1 MTAVRGKGR
10 GGWRERLP
18 VPTLVPRARDIVQRP
33 APLQRLRALRM
44 SDAWFSVFVVGW
56 GIAIA
61 GLAIGEQ
68 WQALATVVWVPGFA
82 MLWLQWPKLGTGL
95 LFALWVFAPFLRRIL
110 DITTPSFG
118 PDILSLTPF
127 MATGAM
133 AVVAYRKFKPSRA
146 VILLVGA
153 VILGFAIGIPTGFAA
168 PLALIFGVFAYMS
181 AVLGVFIGYANGRER
196 LFTLEQLLMPL
207 ILVSSLYAVYQGI
220 TPRLPIW
227 DQTWIVTSGFVS
239 VGSKE
244 LGTFRVFSFL
254 NSPYTYASL
263 VAIYL
268 AILFVS
274 RTMTLTR
281 LLTAIV
287 ALMGI
292 FLTQS
297 RGAWVS
303 VVGGLVIITFFTGG
317 KALPRL
323 IGLALT
329 LVGMYLALGSTPAGQ
344 AVAAR
349 AGSISA
355 GADDKSGGDRLTA
368 ITTYGPPAL
377 SRPLGAGL
385 GSVGAASDLNP
396 APVASLVDNGFLI
409 MLVQVGPLGFL
420 LVGFGIGGMIW
431 IVVRGSTVEERKALL
446 PLLAPV
452 GVFVPLSFFSETLYG
467 LTGFILFYSLGEA
480 MGRRYQGPAVYD
492 ARAAAAQLDAAPT
505 QHKR

>member
-1 MTAVRGKGR
+1 MTAVQGPRR
-10 GGWRERLP
+10 PSWRERLP
-18 VPTLVPRARDIVQRP
+18 VPTLVPRARDLAQRP
-33 APLQRLRALRM
+33 APRQRMRALMM
-44 SDAWFSVFVVGW
+44 SDLWFAGFVVAW
-56 GIAIA
+56 GLVIA

-68 WQALATVVWVPGFA
+68 WQGLATVVWVPGFA
-82 MLWLQWPKLGTGL
+82 MLFLQWPRLGTGL
-95 LFALWVFAPFLRRIL
+95 LFALWIFAPFLRRVL
-110 DITTPSFG
+110 DITAPQFG

-133 AVVAYRKFKPSRA
+133 AIVAYRKFKPPRA
-146 VILLVGA
+146 VNLAVGA
-153 VILGFAIGIPTGFAA
+153 VILGFAVGIPTGFAA

-181 AVLGVFIGYANGRER
+181 AILGVFIGYANGRDR
-196 LFTLEQLLMPL
+196 VFTMEQILLPL
-207 ILVSSLYAVYQGI
+207 VLISSLYAIYQGI

-227 DQTWIVTSGFVS
+227 DQTWLVTSGFVS

-263 VAIYL
+263 VAVYL
-268 AILFVS
+268 AVLFVS
-274 RTMTLTR
+274 RKVTLLR
-281 LLTAIV
+281 LVTAIV

-297 RGAWVS
+297 RGAWVA

-355 GADDKSGGDRLTA
+355 GVDDKSGGDRLTA

-377 SRPLGAGL
+377 ARPLGAGI

-396 APVASLVDNGFLI
+396 APLASLVDNGFLI
-409 MLVQVGPLGFL
+409 MLVQVGPIGFL
-420 LVGFGIGGMIW
+420 LVGFGVGGMIW
-431 IVVRGSTVEERKALL
+431 LIVRGSSVEERKSLL

-452 GVFVPLSFFSETLYG
+452 GVFVPLSVFSETLYG
-467 LTGFILFYSLGEA
+467 LTGFILFYALGEA
-480 MGRRYQGPAVYD
+480 LGRRYNGPVVLD
-492 ARAAAAQLDAAPT
+492 ARQAAAQLDAAPV
-505 QHKR
+505 QHKL

>member
-1 MTAVRGKGR
+1 MTAVRRPR
-10 GGWRERLP
+10 GSWRERLP
-18 VPTLVPRARDIVQRP
+18 LPTVVPRARDVAQRP
-33 APLQRLRALRM
+33 APQQRLRALRM
-44 SDAWFSVFVVGW
+44 SDTWFSVFVIGW
-56 GIAIA
+56 GVLIA

-68 WQALATVVWVPGFA
+68 WQGLATLVWVPGFA
-82 MLWLQWPKLGTGL
+82 MLFLQWPKIGTGL

-110 DITTPSFG
+110 DITAPQFG

-133 AVVAYRKFKPSRA
+133 AILAYRKYKPPVA
-146 VILLVGA
+146 VNLCVGA
-153 VILGFAIGIPTGFAA
+153 VLLGFAIGIPTGFAA
-168 PLALIFGVFAYMS
+168 PFALIFGVFAYMS
-181 AVLGVFIGYANGRER
+181 AILGVFIGYANGRDR
-196 LFTLEQLLMPL
+196 LFTMEQLLMPL
-207 ILVSSLYAVYQGI
+207 ILVASIYGVYQGV
-220 TPRLPIW
+220 TPQLPIW

-244 LGTFRVFSFL
+244 LGTFRAFSFL
-254 NSPYTYASL
+254 NSPYTFASI
-263 VAIYL
+263 VAVYL
-268 AILFVS
+268 AVLFVS
-274 RTMTLTR
+274 RRVTLMR
-281 LLTAIV
+281 MVTAIV
-287 ALMGI
+287 ALMGL

-317 KALPRL
+317 RALPRL

-344 AVAAR
+344 SVAAR

-355 GADDKSGGDRLTA
+355 GADDKSGSDRLTA

-396 APVASLVDNGFLI
+396 APLAALVDNGFLI
-409 MLVQVGPLGFL
+409 MLVQVGPIGFL

-431 IVVRGSTVEERKALL
+431 LVVRGSTVDERKALL

-452 GVFVPLSFFSETLYG
+452 GVFVPLSIFSETLYG

-480 MGRRYQGPAVYD
+480 LGRRYNGPELVD
-492 ARAAAAQLDAAPT
+492 ARTAAAQLDAAPV
-505 QHKR
+505 QHKV